1 MDTLVLTRME
11 RMDRIATI
19 SAWIDDFISQ
29 TGDRPKPA
37 ELERLTDAILHEE
50 LTDNDEHKMTHHEY
64 PILSATQYARRT
76 LGKHKRRGSGM
87 GGETSLKIVEDT
99 GTDGISYRKPSRRR
113 RSPYEMQFV
122 DNNAKIRNKA
132 RQEQYAKDI
141 KASEVKSY
149 FIA

>member
-1 MDTLVLTRME
+1 MMMEWVKME
-11 RMDRIATI
+11 RTDRIAAI
-19 SAWIDDFISQ
+19 CEWIDEVILRTDN
-29 TGDRPKPA
+29 RPDSG
-37 ELERLTDAILHEE
+37 ELERLADAILYEE
-50 LTDNDEHKMTHHEY
+50 LTDDDEHKMTHHEY

-132 RQEQYAKDI
+132 RQEQYARDI